1 MAENEAP
8 GPERDSSLENEEI
21 EKDGTFACENF
32 TISIQ
37 EVDDST
43 ISTTEVDPYYEEE
56 IVDTSPADEDECQRQ
71 PQSPQIH
78 VGESADL
85 STNDANTDVEYATQ
99 KFIHQFLT
107 GIHGCSAQ
115 SHRESLVAHIEAEGP
130 VHVLSALEPPH
141 ARYGLERTKGR

>member
-78 VGESADL
+78 NML
-85 STNDANTDVEYATQ
+85 
-99 KFIHQFLT
+99 
-107 GIHGCSAQ
+107 
-115 SHRESLVAHIEAEGP
+115 HRSLFTSSSLVYMAVVPRAIENP
-130 VHVLSALEPPH
+130 
-141 ARYGLERTKGR
+141 